1 VQLRLTGFDLP
12 KLAKLGSR
20 IRDVYAAG
28 TGAEDR
34 IARLVDDSYIE
45 DLAKAVAGELGGQ
58 VGVAPRVFLRKLVA
72 DVLDRVAEFDDFDP
86 RQHYKLT
93 LSATELTDT
102 ERNAGVFQPHTA
114 DDVELDL

>member
-1 VQLRLTGFDLP
+1 V
-12 KLAKLGSR
+12 
-20 IRDVYAAG
+20 DVHG
-28 TGAEDR
+28 WIT
-34 IARLVDDSYIE
+34 ARVDNGYVA
-45 DLAKAVAGELGGQ
+45 DLASAVAGELGGQ

-93 LSATELTDT
+93 LSETELTDT
-102 ERNAGVFQPHTA
+102 ERNAATFQPRTA